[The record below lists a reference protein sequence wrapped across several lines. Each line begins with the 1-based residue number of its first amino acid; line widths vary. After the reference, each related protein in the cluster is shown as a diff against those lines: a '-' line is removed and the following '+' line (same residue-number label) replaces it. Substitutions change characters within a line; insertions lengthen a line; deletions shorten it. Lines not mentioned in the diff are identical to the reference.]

1 MFLGAVILALLTPPD
16 SVQVVQ
22 RLRSITAL
30 AAQEY
35 ALGVVDG
42 RVVLQAEVDEAALFL
57 TEARRTANRLPASE
71 AQTTA
76 AGIDSLLAMVAR
88 RASPDSVTLA
98 SQALMQR
105 LGARLGVPLDETP
118 PANPSLHIGAVVYA
132 THCAACHGAAGKGDG
147 LAGRGLQPPPTDLTD
162 QKLLADATLIDFYR
176 RVTIGVAGT
185 AMPSFERP
193 LTPEQRWAVAA
204 YAGTLRV
211 REGER
216 DSTLQVAAIF
226 QAVRRQLDEGMA
238 IAAGGGIE
246 AGGTSDAAGDPEA
259 ASATIFDAYMTF
271 EQVERELRARHAG
284 LATRIEHGFT
294 ELRTRIRGGAGIDDL
309 NELSNHLRADLLT
322 AERTLG
328 DHLSPLNLF
337 VQSFMLLVREGVE
350 AILVVG
356 AILAFLART
365 GATHRRREIHA
376 GVVAAIGASLITA
389 YVLEV
394 FFRASRLGQEGLEG
408 GIMLLAAAML
418 FYVSYWLLS
427 KLEVAKWNRFVR
439 GQVEEAVSNGSSL
452 ALVSVAFLAVYREGF
467 ETVLFYKALLIPGRE
482 ALPPVAAGIACGAA
496 VLGVIYLLI
505 NRYGMRIPLKPFFGV
520 TSAFLYYM
528 AFVFAGKGVA
538 ELQEGGV
545 IGTTVLGWG
554 PHLPQLGIYP
564 TRETLMVQGILLAA
578 LVAGLVWTFV
588 IEPRRLKVTHELIP
602 DLPAPKTEVRRR
614 RRSSRSALVLIEKQE
629 HDMLRSLE
637 RMDAD
642 LAELRAEVERLKDLV
657 RKSTPR

>member
-1 MFLGAVILALLTPPD
+1 
-16 SVQVVQ
+16 
-22 RLRSITAL
+22 
-30 AAQEY
+30 
-35 ALGVVDG
+35 
-42 RVVLQAEVDEAALFL
+42 
-57 TEARRTANRLPASE
+57 
-71 AQTTA
+71 
-76 AGIDSLLAMVAR
+76 MVAR
-88 RASPDSVTLA
+88 RAPADSVARGSHEL
-98 SQALMQR
+98 LQR
-105 LGARLGVPLDETP
+105 LAQRLRVPLEETP
-118 PANPSLHIGAVVYA
+118 PANPSLAIGAGIYA
-132 THCAACHGAAGKGDG
+132 THCAACHGGAGKGDG
-147 LAGRGLQPPPTDLTD
+147 LAGRGLTPPPTDLTD
-162 QKLLADATLIDFYR
+162 QKLLADATLLDFYR

-185 AMPSFERP
+185 AMPSFERQ

-226 QAVRRQLDEGMA
+226 RDVRRQLDEGMG
-238 IAAGGGIE
+238 ILSGGGFD
-246 AGGTSDAAGDPEA
+246 GTGDPEA
-259 ASATIFDAYMTF
+259 ASAAFFDAYMTF

-284 LATRIEHGFT
+284 LATRIENGFT
-294 ELRTRIRGGAGIDDL
+294 DLRTRTVGGSSIDDVT
-309 NELSNHLRADLLT
+309 ELGNNLRSDLLT

-337 VQSFMLLVREGVE
+337 LQSFMLLVREGVE

-356 AILAFLART
+356 AILAFLAKT

-376 GVVAAIGASLITA
+376 GVVAAVGASLVTA

-394 FFRASRLGQEGLEG
+394 FFRASRLGQESLEG
-408 GIMLLAAAML
+408 GIMLLAAVML

-482 ALPPVAAGIACGAA
+482 ALPPVAAGIACGAV

-505 NRYGMRIPLKPFFGV
+505 NRYGIRIPLKPFFGV

-545 IGTTVLGWG
+545 IGATVVSWG
-554 PHLPQLGIYP
+554 PHLPHLGI
-564 TRETLMVQGILLAA
+564 
-578 LVAGLVWTFV
+578 
-588 IEPRRLKVTHELIP
+588 
-602 DLPAPKTEVRRR
+602 
-614 RRSSRSALVLIEKQE
+614 
-629 HDMLRSLE
+629 
-637 RMDAD
+637 
-642 LAELRAEVERLKDLV
+642 
-657 RKSTPR
+657 